1 MFIIM
6 IADDQAPKTHE
17 KKKAYKNNG
26 TFIFT
31 PSFLYFFLA
40 LIHLTDANVEDRNI
54 L

>member
-6 IADDQAPKTHE
+6 TTDDQGPKLMK

-26 TFIFT
+26 NFIFT